1 MGPDRPTTR
10 RDFVKGAL
18 AGLCVASMPSRLQGG
33 AGPAP
38 CSAPSSGPALTDAI
52 PKRVL
57 GKTGV
62 QVSMLGLGGDHIGR
76 IRDEQEAVRVVQYAV
91 DSGITFLDTA
101 WSYNGGRSEQ
111 IYGKA
116 LQRGYREKVF
126 LMTKVLARTRKSA
139 TQQLDDSLRRLH
151 VDHIDLWQLHAINHE
166 SDPAQV
172 LGLDGALEAAVS
184 ARKQGKI
191 RFVGFTGHRDP
202 QFLRQMLNH
211 DFAWDTVQMPVNPLD
226 AHYKSFQREILPV
239 ATHRDMGVIAM
250 KTLAWGWL
258 LRTGLV
264 TAAQALTYAWSQP
277 VALAVVGMDSMN
289 VLRANIAA
297 ARSYRMMS
305 RQDQEAL
312 LLAAKPAGVDGRY
325 EPHKTAAGF

>member
-1 MGPDRPTTR
+1 
-10 RDFVKGAL
+10 
-18 AGLCVASMPSRLQGG
+18 
-33 AGPAP
+33 
-38 CSAPSSGPALTDAI
+38 
-52 PKRVL
+52 
-57 GKTGV
+57 
-62 QVSMLGLGGDHIGR
+62 
-76 IRDEQEAVRVVQYAV
+76 
-91 DSGITFLDTA
+91 
-101 WSYNGGRSEQ
+101 
-111 IYGKA
+111 
-116 LQRGYREKVF
+116 
-126 LMTKVLARTRKSA
+126 
-139 TQQLDDSLRRLH
+139 
-151 VDHIDLWQLHAINHE
+151 
-166 SDPAQV
+166 
-172 LGLDGALEAAVS
+172 
-184 ARKQGKI
+184 
-191 RFVGFTGHRDP
+191 
-202 QFLRQMLNH
+202 
-211 DFAWDTVQMPVNPLD
+211 MPVNPLD